1 MKLNFRLTTI
11 SNKSGLFVVS
21 EERNTH
27 PNYHFFFCH
36 RVLRVGGAM
45 VLLLSEDHL
54 RDFGGSSIP
63 PTSQSNITDPKMRTF
78 LNPDKRSGTSDTA
91 SPSQKASSSQC
102 PSRVVPCGSL
112 VPVECFKVSLGK
124 TDAFICKYKKAPA
137 SGPPPAGCHEPGAPP
152 EMASLPESPRLQDS
166 L

>member
-1 MKLNFRLTTI
+1 
-11 SNKSGLFVVS
+11 
-21 EERNTH
+21 
-27 PNYHFFFCH
+27 
-36 RVLRVGGAM
+36 M
-45 VLLLSEDHL
+45 VLLLSEDHHRHL
-54 RDFGGSSIP
+54 RDCGGSSIP
-63 PTSQSNITDPKMRTF
+63 PTSQGNITDPEMRTF

-91 SPSQKASSSQC
+91 SPSQKAGSSQC

-166 L
+166 LQPQSAKCQASADGCGQGTHWLNKASCSPVLSVLDKTSY